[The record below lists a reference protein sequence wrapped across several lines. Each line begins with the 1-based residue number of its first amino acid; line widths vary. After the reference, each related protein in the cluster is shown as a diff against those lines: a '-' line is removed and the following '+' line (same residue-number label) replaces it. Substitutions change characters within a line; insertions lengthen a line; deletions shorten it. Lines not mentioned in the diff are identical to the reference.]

1 MQTNVTSS
9 TEKNAKTMDAMYQ
22 YMFDCGFGIRHLDWL
37 CLTLAME
44 YVYQPTPR
52 FWRDFKV
59 EDLLDAV
66 TRLLP
71 GWQTTIEPDSQH
83 RMLEEVQDILRMYA
97 FDEANAQR
105 LLELPVAD
113 RPTDAEST
121 SHWICRE
128 LVSAGRFDDVTYAR
142 RDGDECGKRARE
154 MLAILSADADQWPEL
169 RIGTLVAQAYRDA
182 IMQRSQKAHI

>member
-1 MQTNVTSS
+1 MQTITATSID
-9 TEKNAKTMDAMYQ
+9 EKRTTTDAMYQ
-22 YMFDCGFGIRHLDWL
+22 YMVDCGFGIRDLNGM
-37 CLTLAME
+37 CLSLVME

-59 EDLLDAV
+59 SDLLDAV

-83 RMLEEVQDILRMYA
+83 RMFEEVQDILRMYA

-128 LVSAGRFDDVTYAR
+128 LESAGRFDDVTYAR

-154 MLAILSADADQWPEL
+154 MLVILSADADQWPEL